1 MWGILLLVLNIS
13 MAAEPEVVV
22 AALARVG
29 DSVITSRDLQI
40 HLFLNEIDNP
50 LKDFVDRADPL
61 KDLVSEYLI
70 VKEAQSLLVVK
81 VSDADLDSTQNKWSA
96 QLQKDRLWQSLH
108 VPPAELRPHVLR
120 KLTVQQILNL
130 KMPRDLYA
138 VSDEAVQS
146 YYMQNKNQLGHKPLE
161 ELREKIQNT
170 LRAQKNH
177 ERFRDWMAAVI
188 RTHGVVY
195 YSGYKVK

>member
-1 MWGILLLVLNIS
+1 MSI
-13 MAAEPEVVV
+13 AAEPEVVV
-22 AALARVG
+22 AAMARVG
-29 DSVITSRDLQI
+29 DSIITSRDLQI

-61 KDLVSEYLI
+61 KDLVNEFLI
-70 VKEAQSLLVVK
+70 IKEAQSLLVVK
-81 VSDADLDSTQNKWSA
+81 ISDAELDSTLNKWSA
-96 QLQKDRLWQSLH
+96 QLQKDRLWQQLH
-108 VPPAELRPHVLR
+108 VSSAELRSHVLR
-120 KLTVQQILNL
+120 VLTVKQILTL
-130 KMPRDLYA
+130 KMPRDLIV

-146 YYMQNKNQLGHKPLE
+146 YYMQNKNQFGQKPLA